1 MLPNH
6 ELSGEK
12 MSHNKFNTK
21 KTMLSLAMG
30 AVLTSSVYAQ
40 DTVDSEPA
48 KRESL
53 KIEKILVT
61 SQKRVQ
67 SLDDVPISVTVV
79 GGDKIERQSIG
90 GLEEMSA
97 FAPNVQISEG
107 ATQQTVFIRGIG
119 SGANQGFEQSVGTF
133 IDGVYFGRGRSARN
147 PFLDIERIEV
157 LKGPQ
162 GVLFG
167 KNTIA
172 GALNIE
178 TRKPTDDF
186 EGMVAGEYHDGT
198 GKYGITGLVSGA
210 LTDTVNARI
219 VADIGGMD
227 GYVTNHATGGKEP
240 ESEEYT
246 VRATF
251 VWEASDKLNVIFK
264 AENAAYDVKGRH
276 TQLVEAG
283 RYHDLYSSVDPDFE
297 TELDFN
303 KSSNSAGDFGDIFD
317 DTSTE
322 NYTLTL
328 TYDLDDYEI
337 TATSS
342 YVGYEFENNITGD
355 FAVLDY
361 VTLRNEQ
368 EHEQFSQELRIASP
382 LFEKFN
388 YIVGAY
394 FQTETL
400 DLLQTFDFE
409 MSAANAAAD
418 AVIANGGTPVGF
430 PPFSGGR
437 VTDLTQDTDSFALF
451 AQGTYNITD
460 ALNVTIG
467 LRYTNDEKELDKEQ
481 YKVDF
486 GTTTVNPAAGLPWP
500 NHQYNL
506 ERKDS
511 DVSPTFNIKYNVNSD
526 TMIYATYSEGFKS
539 GGFDFENAGGSL
551 DTAQFE
557 AETVESQELGI
568 KTTLADGAA
577 TLNVALF
584 KSEFDGL
591 QVSAWNG
598 SGFEVDNA
606 GITETQG
613 IEVDGVILL
622 TEYITLSGN
631 IAYLDS
637 QYGSFPGATCT
648 NAQKAVLG
656 NSCTQDLTGKD
667 LQFSPEFAGNIA
679 LEYFTEVFDELE
691 LVATIDVNFTSS
703 YYTAQDLDPI
713 SQQSGF
719 AKINAQVEIL
729 SDENWSIALIA
740 KNITDRKTTTWV
752 NDTPVAA
759 GSYFALI
766 DPPRTVGV
774 QGRIYF

>member
-30 AVLTSSVYAQ
+30 VVLTSSVYAQ

-67 SLDDVPISVTVV
+67 SLNEVPIAVTVV
-79 GGDKIERQSIG
+79 GGDKIDRQGIN

-97 FAPNVQISEG
+97 FAPNVQINEG

-119 SGANQGFEQSVGTF
+119 SGANHGFEQSVGTF
-133 IDGVYFGRGRSARN
+133 IDGVYFGRGRSSRN

-198 GKYGITGLVSGA
+198 GEYGLTGLVSGE
-210 LTDTVNARI
+210 LTDTVNARL
-219 VADIGGMD
+219 VANVGGMD
-227 GYVTNHATGGKEP
+227 GYVSNRETGNKEP
-240 ESEEYT
+240 ETEEYT

-251 VWEASDKLNVIFK
+251 VWAASDDLNVTFK
-264 AENAAYDVKGRH
+264 AEASAYDVIGRH
-276 TQLVEAG
+276 AQLVAAG
-283 RYHDLYSSVDPDFE
+283 QYQDFYDASDANFE
-297 TELDFN
+297 TELDFY
-303 KSSNSAGDFGDIFD
+303 KSAQQKGKFGKVFD
-317 DTSTE
+317 NTE
-322 NYTLTL
+322 TQNFSLTL
-328 TYDLDDYEI
+328 DYSLGDHEI
-337 TATSS
+337 TSITSN
-342 YVGYEFENNITGD
+342 VGYEYNNNISAD
-355 FAVLDY
+355 FAVVDS
-361 VTLRNEQ
+361 VTQRNHQ
-368 EHEQFSQELRIASP
+368 KHDQFSQELRIASP
-382 LFEKFN
+382 FYEKFN
-388 YIVGAY
+388 YIAGVFY
-394 FQTETL
+394 QKETL
-400 DLLQTFDFE
+400 DFTQILDFDFTE
-409 MSAANAAAD
+409 AKQIIAD
-418 AVIANGGTPVGF
+418 NDLSVSFF
-430 PPFSGGR
+430 PFSLFSGGR
-437 VTDLTQDTDSFALF
+437 ATDLTQDTESFAAF

-460 ALNVTIG
+460 ALNVTVG
-467 LRYTNDEKELDKEQ
+467 LRYTNDEKELDKSQFMVEH
-481 YKVDF
+481 
-486 GTTTVNPAAGLPWP
+486 GTTNPHQGAMPWKP
-500 NHQYNL
+500 HDQEL
-506 ERKDS
+506 ERKDTEL
-511 DVSPTFNIKYNVNSD
+511 SPSFNVKYNVSDD

-539 GGFDFENAGGSL
+539 GGFDFENVSGNL

-557 AETVESQELGI
+557 PETVKSQELGI

-598 SGFEVDNA
+598 SSFEVDNA
-606 GITETQG
+606 GITDTQG
-613 IEVDGVILL
+613 IEADGVILL
-622 TEYITLSGN
+622 TEDITLSGT
-631 IAYLDS
+631 IAYLAAE
-637 QYGSFPGATCT
+637 YGSFEGATCA
-648 NAQKAVLG
+648 NAQKAILG
-656 NSCTQDLTGKD
+656 GGCTQDLTGKD
-667 LQFSPEFAGNIA
+667 LQFSPELSGNIA
-679 LEYFTEVFDELE
+679 LEYVAEVFDELE

-703 YYTAQDLDPI
+703 FYTAQDLDPV
-713 SQQSGF
+713 SKQSGF
-719 AKINAQVEIL
+719 AKVNAQVEIL
-729 SDENWSIALIA
+729 SDESWSIALIA

-752 NDTPVAA
+752 NDTPLTP
-759 GSYFALI
+759 GSFFALI
-766 DPPRTVGV
+766 DPPRTIGV
-774 QGRIYF
+774 QGRVYF